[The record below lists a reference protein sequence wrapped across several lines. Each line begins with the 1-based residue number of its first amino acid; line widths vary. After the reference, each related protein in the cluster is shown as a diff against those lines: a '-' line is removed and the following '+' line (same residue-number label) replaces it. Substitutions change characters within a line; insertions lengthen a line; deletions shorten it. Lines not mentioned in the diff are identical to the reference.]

1 MKQSQPLIGVIG
13 AGIGGLAAAA
23 ALRARGFRVRVFEQ
37 AQEFA
42 RVGAGIQ
49 MTPNPMKVLRALGVE
64 PELRRISFEPV
75 SGLNRDYDTG
85 ALTNAL
91 PLRTAIEARYGA
103 PYLCAHRADLHT
115 AIKNVV
121 PDKIISFGRKLAG
134 IEHGSSSITL
144 TFTDRTSEHVDALI
158 AADGVHSVVRDAM
171 LGKEEPRFTGRVAY
185 RTTFPASLLGD
196 KQIAPSRTKWWGPD
210 RHIVIYYVT
219 ANRDEVYFVTSQPE
233 DAGWMTPESWSTKG
247 DVKALRDAF
256 STFHSD
262 VRHVLESCP
271 EVYKWALLARD
282 PLPHW
287 SEGRVVLLGDACHPM
302 PPYMAQGAAMALED
316 AIVLAR
322 CLEGVEP
329 DGYAAGFQRYE
340 LNRKPR
346 ASQIQQVSGKN
357 TWMQHNTNP
366 DWVYGYDA
374 VTVPLI
380 DGVSGGSAKMAS

>member
-1 MKQSQPLIGVIG
+1 MQKSKTLIGIIG

-23 ALRARGFRVRVFEQ
+23 ALRARGFNVRIFEQ
-37 AQEFA
+37 TLKFA

-75 SGLNRDYDTG
+75 SGLNRDFDSG
-85 ALTNAL
+85 AVTNEL

-103 PYLCAHRADLHT
+103 PYLCAHRADLHM

-121 PDKIISFGRKLAG
+121 PDEVISFGRKLAG
-134 IEHGSSSITL
+134 IEHGASSVTL
-144 TFTDRTSEHVDALI
+144 TFTDGSTETVDALI
-158 AADGVHSVVRDAM
+158 AADGVHSIVRDAM

-185 RTTFPASLLGD
+185 RTTFSAALLGD

-233 DAGWMTPESWSTKG
+233 DVGWMTRESWSTKG
-247 DVKALRDAF
+247 DVNVLRESFSAF
-256 STFHSD
+256 HPE
-262 VRHVLESCP
+262 VRHVLASCP

-282 PLPHW
+282 PLPSW
-287 SEGRVVLLGDACHPM
+287 TEGRVALLGDACHPM
-302 PPYMAQGAAMALED
+302 PPYMAQGAAQALED

-329 DGYAAGFQRYE
+329 AGFAAAFQRYE
-340 LNRKPR
+340 WNRKPR
-346 ASQIQQVSGKN
+346 ASRIQQMSGKN

-374 VTVPLI
+374 VTAPLTDSPI
-380 DGVSGGSAKMAS
+380 DPEVKIAS

>member
-1 MKQSQPLIGVIG
+1 MTQSKPLIGIIG

-23 ALRARGFRVRVFEQ
+23 ALRARGFNVRIFEQ
-37 AQEFA
+37 AQKFA

-75 SGLNRDYDTG
+75 SGLNRDHDSG
-85 ALTNAL
+85 AVTNEL
-91 PLRTAIEARYGA
+91 PLRDAIEVRYGA

-121 PDKIISFGRKLAG
+121 PDEVVSFGRKLTG
-134 IEHGSSSITL
+134 IAHGPSSVTL
-144 TFTDRTSEHVDALI
+144 TFADGETETVDALI
-158 AADGVHSVVRDAM
+158 AADGVHSIVRDAM
-171 LGKEEPRFTGRVAY
+171 LGKEEPRFTGRVAC
-185 RTTFPASLLGD
+185 RTTFPAKLLGD
-196 KQIAPSRTKWWGPD
+196 QQIASSRTKWWGPD

-233 DAGWMTPESWSTKG
+233 DAGWMTRESWSTKG
-247 DVKALRDAF
+247 DVNVLREAF
-256 STFHSD
+256 SAFHPE
-262 VRHVLESCP
+262 VRHVLGSCP
-271 EVYKWALLARD
+271 EVFKWALLARD
-282 PLPHW
+282 PLPRW

-316 AIVLAR
+316 AMVLAR

-329 DGYAAGFQRYE
+329 DGFVEAFKRYE
-340 LNRKPR
+340 WNRKPR
-346 ASQIQQVSGKN
+346 ATQIQQTSGKN
-357 TWMQHNTNP
+357 TWMQHDTNP

-374 VTVPLI
+374 VTVPL
-380 DGVSGGSAKMAS
+380 VNSATEAARMAS

>member
-1 MKQSQPLIGVIG
+1 MTQSKPLIGIIG

-23 ALRARGFRVRVFEQ
+23 ALRARGFNVRIFEQ
-37 AQEFA
+37 AQKFA

-49 MTPNPMKVLRALGVE
+49 MTPNPMKVLRELGVE

-75 SGLNRDYDTG
+75 SGLNRDYDSG
-85 ALTNAL
+85 AVTNEL
-91 PLRTAIEARYGA
+91 PLRDAVEGRYGA

-121 PDKIISFGRKLAG
+121 PDEIVSFGRKLAG
-134 IEHGSSSITL
+134 IEQGPTSVRL
-144 TFTDRTSEHVDALI
+144 TFTDGAAETVDALI
-158 AADGVHSVVRDAM
+158 AADGVHSIVRDAM

-185 RTTFPASLLGD
+185 RTTFPAKLLGEN
-196 KQIAPSRTKWWGPD
+196 QIAPSRTKWWGPD

-233 DAGWMTPESWSTKG
+233 DVGWMTRESWSTKG
-247 DVKALRDAF
+247 DVNALREAF
-256 STFHSD
+256 SAFAPE
-262 VRHVLESCP
+262 VRHVLDRCP

-282 PLPHW
+282 PLPRW
-287 SEGRVVLLGDACHPM
+287 TEGRLALLGDACHPM

-316 AIVLAR
+316 AMVLGR
-322 CLEGVEP
+322 CLDGVEP
-329 DGYAAGFQRYE
+329 EGFNAAFKRYE
-340 LNRKPR
+340 WNRKPR
-346 ASQIQQVSGKN
+346 ASRIQQMSGKN

-374 VTVPLI
+374 VTAPLV
-380 DGVSGGSAKMAS
+380 DSEAEAARMAS